1 MTAVQTAD
9 PVEAARLEWRT
20 AFDRVNA
27 HRATCDDYV
36 VNNPCAG
43 CALLLRREHVAHNRY
58 EVAIKMGG
66 R

>member
-1 MTAVQTAD
+1 MSVQTAD

-20 AFDRVNA
+20 AFDRVA
-27 HRATCDDYV
+27 DHRYLCDDFV

-43 CALLLRREHVAHNRY
+43 CALLLAREHDSRTRY
-58 EVAIKMGG
+58 DAAIKMGS